1 MKHRFKYA
9 KFGSY
14 FRPVIQVALRHNDKE
29 FKYLALID
37 SGADLNIF
45 HANLASIL
53 GIDISKLKT
62 HSFEGIKKE
71 ASALGY
77 LSVIKIG
84 IDNIFFDTP
93 VVFSSD
99 ISDSGY
105 GILGQQGFFNHFRV
119 KMDYKG
125 KDIELKS
132 NK

>member
-1 MKHRFKYA
+1 MKHRFKYV

-14 FRPVIQVALRHNDKE
+14 YRPVIQVTLRHNGKE

-53 GIDISKLKT
+53 KIDINKLKIHT
-62 HSFEGIKKE
+62 FEGIKKGS
-71 ASALGY
+71 SANGY
-77 LSVIKIG
+77 LCVLEIG
-84 IDNIFFDTP
+84 IKNIFFDTP
-93 VVFSSD
+93 VIFSDD
-99 ISDSGY
+99 ISDNGY

-119 KMDYKG
+119 KMDYRS

-132 NK
+132 HK

>member
-14 FRPVIQVALRHNDKE
+14 YRPVIQITLRYNGKE

-45 HANLASIL
+45 HANFASIL
-53 GIDISKLKT
+53 GIDINKLKV

-77 LSVIKIG
+77 LSVVEIG
-84 IDNIFFDTP
+84 IDNTFFDT
-93 VVFSSD
+93 VVIFSND
-99 ISDSGY
+99 ISDNGY
-105 GILGQQGFFNHFRV
+105 GILGQQGFFNHF
-119 KMDYKG
+119 KIEMDYKG

-132 NK
+132 H

>member
-1 MKHRFKYA
+1 MKYRFKYA
-9 KFGSY
+9 KFGPY
-14 FRPVIQVALRHNDKE
+14 YRPVIQIILRHNGKE

-53 GIDISKLKT
+53 DINITKLKT

-77 LSVIKIG
+77 LSVIEIG

-93 VVFSSD
+93 VIFSND
-99 ISDSGY
+99 ISDNGY
-105 GILGQQGFFNHFRV
+105 GILGQQGFFDHFRV
-119 KMDYKG
+119 KMDYQG

-132 NK
+132 HK

>member
-14 FRPVIQVALRHNDKE
+14 YRPVIQITLRYNGKE

-45 HANLASIL
+45 HANFASIL
-53 GIDISKLKT
+53 GIDINKLKV

-77 LSVIKIG
+77 LSVVEIG
-84 IDNIFFDTP
+84 IDNTFFDT
-93 VVFSSD
+93 VVIFSND
-99 ISDSGY
+99 ISDNGY
-105 GILGQQGFFNHFRV
+105 GILGQQGFFNHFRIE
-119 KMDYKG
+119 MDYKG

-132 NK
+132 H

>member
-9 KFGSY
+9 KFGPY
-14 FRPVIQVALRHNDKE
+14 YRPVIQVILRHNGKE

-45 HANLASIL
+45 HANLAHIL

-62 HSFEGIKKE
+62 HTFGGIKKGPP
-71 ASALGY
+71 ANGY
-77 LSVIKIG
+77 LCVLEIG
-84 IDNIFFDTP
+84 IENIFFDTP
-93 VVFSSD
+93 VIFSDD
-99 ISDSGY
+99 ISDNGY
-105 GILGQQGFFNHFRV
+105 GILGQQGFFDHFRI

-132 NK
+132 H